1 MSSNNNYIRKFPPF
15 SKYLDL
21 ELKYVYFSDMRTKT
35 QSLVVIHYF
44 IECRHKNDV
53 KKEEWKRNCENGKRP
68 NEKIQML
75 YDNLFK

>member
-1 MSSNNNYIRKFPPF
+1 MFIFRICERKHN
-15 SKYLDL
+15 
-21 ELKYVYFSDMRTKT
+21 
-35 QSLVVIHYF
+35 HYF